1 MQNDIFIIMNLQEQI
16 NRIQGLINEDKVN
29 IIKNMISKHGLY
41 HTIQLMG
48 NYENILNH
56 INHEE
61 ISDEDKIVYIKEVV
75 NELTKLYGG
84 SGLST
89 HETGMLPVNYS
100 RDKYITKWI
109 DYFGKEEVVIDSYQ
123 NYGYE
128 KYLGNVSCKYEDLPT
143 DVFDNVFIWMIDL
156 LEKQ

>member
-1 MQNDIFIIMNLQEQI
+1 MQNDIFIIMDLQEQI

-29 IIKNMISKHGLY
+29 VIKNMISKHGLY

-61 ISDEDKIVYIKEVV
+61 IGDEDKIVFIKKVV
-75 NELTKLYGG
+75 NELSESYGG
-84 SGLST
+84 GGLST
-89 HETGMLPVNYS
+89 YETGMSPVIYGRGEYES
-100 RDKYITKWI
+100 KEIE
-109 DYFGKEEVVIDSYQ
+109 YFGRERVGISIYGGNNYNSLTGEVSKH
-123 NYGYE
+123 YE
-128 KYLGNVSCKYEDLPT
+128 NLPT
-143 DVFDNVFIWMIDL
+143 DVLDNVFIWMIDL